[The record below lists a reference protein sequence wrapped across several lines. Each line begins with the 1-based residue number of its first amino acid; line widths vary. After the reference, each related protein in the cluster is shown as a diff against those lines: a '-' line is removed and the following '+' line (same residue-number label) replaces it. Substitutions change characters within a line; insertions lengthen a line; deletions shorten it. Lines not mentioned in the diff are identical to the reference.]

1 MLGTQYPLL
10 DIFWTMLEFF
20 LFFIWIFL
28 IITIFMDIFR
38 SHDMKGFTK
47 FLWVLFI
54 IILPLLGAL
63 VYLIARGGSMH
74 ERSVQQAKQ
83 QEQAFQSYVRQA
95 AGGSSGGRAGQA
107 DRPEGQGGDL
117 RRGVREGEGQDPRLS
132 TPSVCRPLRRRPAS
146 LFGGC

>member
-47 FLWVLFI
+47 FVWVLFI

-74 ERSVQQAKQ
+74 ERSAQQAKQ

-95 AGGSSGGRAGQA
+95 AGGSSA
-107 DRPEGQGGDL
+107 DELAKLTDL
-117 RRGVREGEGQDPRLS
+117 KAKGAISDEEFEKAKAKILG
-132 TPSVCRPLRRRPAS
+132 
-146 LFGGC
+146 

>member
-74 ERSVQQAKQ
+74 ERSAQQAKQ

-95 AGGSSGGRAGQA
+95 AGSSSA
-107 DRPEGQGGDL
+107 DELAKLNDL
-117 RRGVREGEGQDPRLS
+117 KAKGAISDEEFEKAKAKVLG
-132 TPSVCRPLRRRPAS
+132 
-146 LFGGC
+146 

>member
-74 ERSVQQAKQ
+74 ERSAQQAKQ

-95 AGGSSGGRAGQA
+95 AGGSSA
-107 DRPEGQGGDL
+107 DELAKLTDL
-117 RRGVREGEGQDPRLS
+117 KAKGAISDEEFEKAKAKILG
-132 TPSVCRPLRRRPAS
+132 
-146 LFGGC
+146 

>member
-47 FLWVLFI
+47 FIWVLFI

-74 ERSVQQAKQ
+74 ERSAQQAKQ

-95 AGGSSGGRAGQA
+95 AGGSSA
-107 DRPEGQGGDL
+107 DELAKLTDL
-117 RRGVREGEGQDPRLS
+117 KAKGAISDEEFEKAKAKILS
-132 TPSVCRPLRRRPAS
+132 
-146 LFGGC
+146 

>member
-74 ERSVQQAKQ
+74 ERSIKQAQ
-83 QEQAFQSYVRQA
+83 AQEQAFQSYVRQA
-95 AGGSSGGRAGQA
+95 AGGSSAA
-107 DRPEGQGGDL
+107 DELAKLTELKAKGAISDEEFEKGKAKILG
-117 RRGVREGEGQDPRLS
+117 
-132 TPSVCRPLRRRPAS
+132 
-146 LFGGC
+146 